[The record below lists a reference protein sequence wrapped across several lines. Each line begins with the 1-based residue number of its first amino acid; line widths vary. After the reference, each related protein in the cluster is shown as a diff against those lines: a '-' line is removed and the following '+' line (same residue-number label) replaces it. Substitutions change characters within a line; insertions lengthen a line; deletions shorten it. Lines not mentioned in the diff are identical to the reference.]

1 MAKLTIG
8 IGVGLIALGV
18 VMFAVTGAKT
28 SLIPAYFG
36 IPLVVCGAVA
46 LNDAYRKHAM
56 HVAVIIGLLGFLMPL
71 GRLIPVLVRGQRPAA
86 MALVSLLAMMA
97 LCGMFVFLCVQSFI
111 AARRAR
117 TQQAGFPVQPQ

>member
-8 IGVGLIALGV
+8 FGVALVALGAI
-18 VMFAVTGAKT
+18 MFAVTGAKT

-36 IPLVVCGAVA
+36 VPLAICGAVA

-56 HVAVIIGLLGFLMPL
+56 HVAAVIGLLGFLMPL
-71 GRLIPVLVRGQRPAA
+71 GRLIPVLIQGRTPAP
-86 MALVSLLAMMA
+86 MALAGLLGMMA
-97 LCGMFVFLCVQSFI
+97 LSGVFVVLCVRSFI

-117 TQQAGFPVQPQ
+117 DQGLPVQPS

>member
-8 IGVGLIALGV
+8 IGVALIALGV
-18 VMFAVTGAKT
+18 IMFVVTDAKT

-36 IPLVVCGAVA
+36 IPLVICGAVA

-56 HVAVIIGLLGFLMPL
+56 HVAVVIGLLGFLMPL
-71 GRLIPVLVRGQRPAA
+71 GRLIPVLVQGRTPAP
-86 MALVSLLAMMA
+86 MALVGLLGMMA
-97 LCGMFVFLCVQSFI
+97 LSGLFVVLCVRSFI

-117 TQQAGFPVQPQ
+117 DRGLPVQPS